1 MILNLTIPFKNLWT
15 ICTIIF
21 STKKKKKKTHPYVE
35 SQVLDASTIET
46 ETQAIND
53 EFDKLK
59 QQFGTVN
66 DAATKQ
72 KKQDDAIKLID
83 DILDEGNPFKN
94 INTEDIWIEDNFFDN
109 NNKEAIKDISKDIID
124 TTNETITLDNDYSIE
139 IIVIN
144 EDIDIPSDDG
154 LPINSDLPKKVKIIS
169 SNGNKIRLAADKLK
183 TNTKSKNL

>member
-1 MILNLTIPFKNLWT
+1 M
-15 ICTIIF
+15 
-21 STKKKKKKTHPYVE
+21 
-35 SQVLDASTIET
+35 LDASTIET
-46 ETQAIND
+46 ETQAIKD

-183 TNTKSKNL
+183 TNTKSKNI